1 MPRAFPV
8 LSVRTPTVGG
18 MTVVQGTFD
27 DLGTP
32 LSSVTFVVVDLET
45 TGGSPVECGITEIG
59 AVKVRGGEVVG
70 EFQTLVNPGAAI
82 PAFISVLTGITDSMV
97 AGAPR
102 IEAALPAFL
111 EFAAGSVLVA
121 HNAGFDVS
129 FLKAAARRTEHDWPG
144 FPVLDTVHL
153 ARQLVHRDEVP
164 NHRLASLARLFRA
177 TTTPDHR
184 ALHDARATVDVLHG
198 LLERVGSLGVH
209 SLEELLDYTAR
220 VTPARRRKR
229 HLADDLPDLPGVYL
243 FKDGQGRVLYVGT
256 SVSIRTRVRSY
267 FTASEHR
274 RRMGEMVRIAES
286 VSPIVCATTLEA
298 EVRELRLIAEHKPR
312 YNRRSRHPERALWV
326 KLTVEPFPRL
336 SIVRDVVDDGA
347 RYTGPFGSR
356 SAAEAAVAA
365 VHEVLPLRQCLE
377 RLSPRRPRSACA
389 LADMGR
395 CGAPCTGAQSVESY
409 AAVVDRAAGLLAG
422 DTRDLLTALRGAD
435 GRARRA
441 AALRGRPGGPRPAR
455 RPRAG
460 HLALAAAR
468 PAGADPGARRGP
480 AHAARG
486 LGGRL
491 RPARPPRGHH
501 HLAPRGRPHALHRG
515 AAGERRGGR
524 GTPAPGHLRHAGGER
539 EDPALARVPRGAC
552 RRGRRGVDLPRRRL
566 GTRARRARAA
576 RDGPARGRGLRRR
589 PLSAGQARRATPHPA
604 GCSPY
609 PSSDGARVDHQLPRR
624 RCCDHDEYRAVGGV
638 LNPRTRR
645 EVMHGGQ

>member
-1 MPRAFPV
+1 M
-8 LSVRTPTVGG
+8 
-18 MTVVQGTFD
+18 VQGTFD

-45 TGGSPVECGITEIG
+45 TGGSPAECGITEIG

-70 EFQTLVNPGAAI
+70 EFQTLVNPGGAI

-102 IEAALPAFL
+102 IESALPAFL
-111 EFAAGSVLVA
+111 EFAAGL
-121 HNAGFDVS
+121 G
-129 FLKAAARRTEHDWPG
+129 ARRPQRRLRHLVPQG
-144 FPVLDTVHL
+144 RGAAHRARVARASPVLDTVHL

-164 NHRLASLARLFRA
+164 NHRLASLAGSSAPPPR
-177 TTTPDHR
+177 PDHR

-198 LLERVGSLGVH
+198 LIERVGSLGVH

-312 YNRRSRHPERALWV
+312 YNRRSRNPERALWV

-336 SIVRDVVDDGA
+336 SIVRTVADDGA
-347 RYTGPFGSR
+347 RYAGPFNSR

-377 RLSPRRPRSACA
+377 RLSPTKPRSACV

-395 CGAPCTGAQSVESY
+395 CGAPCTGAQSVADY
-409 AAVVDRAAGLLAG
+409 ALVADRAVDLLVG
-422 DTRDLLTALRGAD
+422 DTRDLLDALRARMTHLSDVERFEDAQVVRERLVALVRGTSRSQRLDPLARIPELVAARRSLLGGWEVVCVRHGRLAGSTTAPRGAD
-435 GRARRA
+435 PMPYIEALRASAEVVAAPVAPCPAATPEESEKILRWLESPGVRIVEVEGAWTCPVGGA
-441 AALRGRPGGPRPAR
+441 AAV
-455 RPRAG
+455 RAE
-460 HLALAAAR
+460 L
-468 PAGADPGARRGP
+468 
-480 AHAARG
+480 
-486 LGGRL
+486 
-491 RPARPPRGHH
+491 
-501 HLAPRGRPHALHRG
+501 
-515 AAGERRGGR
+515 E
-524 GTPAPGHLRHAGGER
+524 
-539 EDPALARVPRGAC
+539 
-552 RRGRRGVDLPRRRL
+552 
-566 GTRARRARAA
+566 
-576 RDGPARGRGLRRR
+576 
-589 PLSAGQARRATPHPA
+589 PLETA
-604 GCSPY
+604 
-609 PSSDGARVDHQLPRR
+609 
-624 RCCDHDEYRAVGGV
+624 
-638 LNPRTRR
+638 RR
-645 EVMHGGQ
+645 EVAGFAGVR